1 LIKVITYQFE
11 IIIQKILIELGENC
25 QRHRFLPGSSRF
37 ESGIFCQRNEKNMAK
52 TAERRK
58 AEKGLDSVDM
68 TYEVCYTPC
77 KE

>member
-1 LIKVITYQFE
+1 MEREIVVITQNT
-11 IIIQKILIELGENC
+11 LIELSENC

-37 ESGIFCQRNEKNMAK
+37 ESGIFCQSNEKNTAK

-77 KE
+77 KA